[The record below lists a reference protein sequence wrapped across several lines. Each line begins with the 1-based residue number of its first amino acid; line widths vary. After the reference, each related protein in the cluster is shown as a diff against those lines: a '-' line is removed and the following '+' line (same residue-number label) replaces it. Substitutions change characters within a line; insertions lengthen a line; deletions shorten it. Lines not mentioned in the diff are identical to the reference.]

1 MATGAPADGPG
12 NDGRLVLANQ
22 HVRLGVRPGLG
33 AQVDPQA
40 CRPVGGVWLITPR
53 AELPGRH
60 VYGSAFTGTTLCGW
74 DEMLPTADPCRYPAE
89 PYVGPDLPDHGEAW
103 ASPWRVVRFAAGSV
117 TTEVNGEAVLA
128 LLWCPHPQ
136 FSVRP
141 GTRLP
146 PVVTGLT
153 AGAETPHGAAL
164 SPVAVSEAGLDC
176 TELVRAGQD
185 MMLRLDPEKRA
196 GWAKLHD
203 PDGSWLRMSW
213 DRERLPY
220 LAVWLEHGR
229 YPPAVVCP
237 SL

>member
-1 MATGAPADGPG
+1 VATGAPAGGPG

-33 AQVDPQA
+33 AKVDSLA
-40 CRPVGGVWLITPR
+40 SRPAGREWLITPR

-74 DEMLPTADPCRYPAE
+74 DEMLPTVD
-89 PYVGPDLPDHGEAW
+89 
-103 ASPWRVVRFAAGSV
+103 SV
-117 TTEVNGEAVLA
+117 TTEVDGQALPYRLRRSVRLDEAAVDPRYTVTARAEAELA

-141 GTRLP
+141 GTRLLLP
-146 PVVTGLT
+146 PAVTELT
-153 AGAETPHGAAL
+153 AVAATPDGAAL

-176 TELVRAGQD
+176 TELVPAGQD
-185 MMLRLDPEKRA
+185 MMLYLDPEKRA
-196 GWAKLHD
+196 DWAKLRD
-203 PDGSWLRMSW
+203 PDGAGCGCPGTASGFPTWRCGWTTAATPRPWS
-213 DRERLPY
+213 
-220 LAVWLEHGR
+220 A
-229 YPPAVVCP
+229 P